1 MKPRAALMLMHQP
14 RKAVECAEFAAGLRA
29 CGYEVVPEIRSP
41 GPDDVLVTWNRSGA
55 HNQTA
60 KRFEAAK
67 ARVIVVENGY
77 LGVQW
82 HGTRWFAAALTH
94 HNGCGHWFVGGP
106 ERWDSWGVELKPM
119 RAWQGHAL
127 VLAQRGIGEP
137 GLVAPPR
144 FAEDMARVFGGRFGA
159 RIRRHPGTQRTG
171 LTLEQDLVGVSHAVT
186 WASGAAIKAM
196 VQGCHCWHGLPGWV
210 GEPASVHVGDFA
222 KVTEPPPDRRLETFR
237 RLAWAMWSA
246 EEFVTGEP
254 FRRLLS
260 LRGDPC

>member
-1 MKPRAALMLMHQP
+1 MKRAALMLMQQP

-29 CGYEVVPEIRSP
+29 CGYEVVPEIRNP
-41 GPDDVLVTWNRSGA
+41 GPDDVLVTWNRSGL
-55 HNQTA
+55 HNTAA

-82 HGTRWFAAALTH
+82 RGTRWFAAALTH

-106 ERWDSWGVELKPM
+106 ERWDSWGVELAQM
-119 RAWQGHAL
+119 RPWDGRAL

-137 GLVAPPR
+137 SLVAPPR
-144 FAEDMARVFGGRFGA
+144 FSEDWCRVFGGRFGA

-171 LTLEQDLVGVSHAVT
+171 PTLEQDLEGVSHAVT
-186 WASGAAIKAM
+186 WASGAALKAM
-196 VQGCHCWHGLPGWV
+196 LAGCWCWHGLPGWI
-210 GEPASVHVGDFA
+210 GEPASLCVKHLPQVAGPWQDL
-222 KVTEPPPDRRLETFR
+222 RLETFR
-237 RLAWAMWSA
+237 RLAWAMWTA
-246 EEFVTGEP
+246 EEFVAGEP

-260 LRGDPC
+260 LRGDA